1 MKIKESIK
9 MKRNI
14 FQLLLLL
21 LFITNCKN
29 KTGNKKPTSQE
40 TFTETPEVL
49 NTDLNYKSISFS
61 KRYDSD
67 IISQL
72 YKEAIDKNTNLEKL
86 HQEIIKMGSIEN
98 DSISEYSQYVSVNAR
113 YFANA
118 KTYANG
124 IKDSLLKESTLS
136 VFNSIETTYKKKIE
150 ALVEKQKIITEKSK
164 ALDDQLI
171 LMKLYVTESM
181 IRNYQ
186 NNEKPDIKTLEH
198 IIKKYD
204 SLIKAS
210 EKFIKI
216 K

>member
-1 MKIKESIK
+1 MKGK
-9 MKRNI
+9 I
-14 FQLLLLL
+14 FQLLLLQVL
-21 LFITNCKN
+21 ITSCINESAN
-29 KTGNKKPTSQE
+29 KTPTTQE
-40 TFTETPEVL
+40 VQNETPEVL
-49 NTDLNYKSISFS
+49 DDESNYKSVSFS

-72 YKEAIDKNTNLEKL
+72 YKEAMDKNANLEKL
-86 HQEIIKMGSIEN
+86 HKEIIKMGEIEN

-113 YFANA
+113 YYASA
-118 KTYANG
+118 KTYANR
-124 IKDSLLKESTLS
+124 IKDSLLKESTIAA
-136 VFNSIETTYKKKIE
+136 FNTIETNYKKKIE
-150 ALVEKQKIITEKSK
+150 ALVEKQKIITKKSK

-186 NNEKPDIKTLEH
+186 NNEKPDIKTLEN

-210 EKFIKI
+210 EKFIHI